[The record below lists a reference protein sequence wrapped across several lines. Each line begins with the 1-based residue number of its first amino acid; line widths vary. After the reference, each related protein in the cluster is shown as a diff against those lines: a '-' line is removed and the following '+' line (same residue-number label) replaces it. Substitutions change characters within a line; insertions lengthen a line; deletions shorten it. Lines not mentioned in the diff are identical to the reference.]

1 MAKHNET
8 GIKGE
13 EIAENFLLTKGYTI
27 LHRNWRCGQKEVDII
42 AKHNGLLIFTEVK
55 TRSNT
60 YFGNPEDAVTEQKQ
74 DYLKTAAEEFLYQNP
89 EYEQIRFDIISIVT
103 KKGKLEEI
111 VHFEDA
117 FF

>member
-13 EIAENFLLTKGYTI
+13 EIAENFLQTKGYKI
-27 LHRNWRCGQKEVDII
+27 LYRNWTYDKKEVDII
-42 AKHNGLLIFTEVK
+42 ALKEHLLVFIEVK
-55 TRSNT
+55 TRANT
-60 YFGNPEDAVTEQKQ
+60 YFGNPEDAVTNQKQ
-74 DYLKTAAEEFLYQNP
+74 EFLKIAAEEFLYQHP
-89 EYEQIRFDIISIVT
+89 EYQEIRFDIISIVLS
-103 KKGKLEEI
+103 KGSIHEI

>member
-13 EIAENFLLTKGYTI
+13 EIAENFLQTKGYTI
-27 LHRNWRCGQKEVDII
+27 LHRNWRWQQKEVDII
-42 AKHNGLLIFTEVK
+42 AETNGLLIFIEVK
-55 TRSNT
+55 TRSNN
-60 YFGNPEDAVTEQKQ
+60 YFGNPEDAVNYKKQ
-74 DYLKTAAEEFLYQNP
+74 DYLKTAAEEFMYQYP
-89 EYEQIRFDIISIVT
+89 EYQLIRFDIISIIT

>member
-13 EIAENFLLTKGYTI
+13 EIAEKFLLTKGYTI
-27 LHRNWRCGQKEVDII
+27 RYKNWRHGQKEIDII
-42 AKHNGLLIFTEVK
+42 AQLNQLLVFIEVK
-55 TRSNT
+55 TRSNIF
-60 YFGNPEDAVTEQKQ
+60 FGQPEDAVDYKKQ
-74 DYLKTAAEEFLYQNP
+74 DFMKTAAEEFLYQHK

-103 KKGKLEEI
+103 QKGKLHEI